1 MEREAKGLLDRNRF
15 VCVKGLGVQ
24 RNSPFFQFLIGSKK
38 DLLAAVKYT
47 NTPWTLHV
55 LFYFSLSCAIH
66 IKIKIKV
73 FDHEKLIID

>member
-47 NTPWTLHV
+47 HLTVDAPRFV
-55 LFYFSLSCAIH
+55 LFFVVLHNSH
-66 IKIKIKV
+66 KNKN
-73 FDHEKLIID
+73 

>member
-24 RNSPFFQFLIGSKK
+24 RKSPFFQFLIGSKK

-47 NTPWTLHV
+47 NTPWTLHA
-55 LFYFSLSCAIH
+55 LFYFSLSCTIH

-73 FDHEKLIID
+73 FDHEKLIIN